1 MKRSIFIFCACFAAS
16 LLALAQQKQPVSY
29 VDPMIGSDAHGHVF
43 VGANVPWGMVD
54 AGPVQ
59 PYHGWDW
66 CSGYHYSGDSII
78 GFSQTHLSG
87 TGCSDLGDIMIMPH
101 YGLVPFYPQVD
112 KYYREVGSLYSHEN
126 EKAEAGYY
134 SVLLDRYHIQ
144 TEITAAERAAMY
156 RFTFPKGSRMANVTI
171 DLYHGIGDTPT
182 DMRMVALDPC
192 TLVGYR
198 SSKGWTRHTVYFCI
212 QFDHPV
218 REWLVDSKNSEFGQA
233 LLEVK
238 PGEQVLARVGL
249 SPVSEIDAMQNMMKE
264 IPEMSFDYVRT
275 MAQQKWNTEL
285 SRIQADFSDE
295 HQERCF
301 YTAMYHAM
309 EAPQLWNDESGDY
322 VGSNRRIYRSADF
335 QNYSTW
341 SLWDTY
347 RALHPLAII
356 VMSDKLTDWAKTM
369 MHMCDEFGELP
380 MWHLHSGETYCMVGE
395 PGVPVLADMILKGV
409 KGIDYEKAYADLK
422 QSMSGDYWPYG
433 DQFRDDGINYMW
445 RGKDLLWKYGY
456 IPFDSREN
464 ETVAKSMEYYIASWA
479 VAQVAGRLG
488 HKEDSVRYAQM
499 AQNYHQLYD
508 KRVGFMR
515 AKDSKGNFRP
525 VKGFNPNHQ
534 TKDYTEGNP
543 WHYLWLVPQDVPG
556 LINLI
561 GGKKLAEARLDSLF
575 MASSEINADA
585 NPDISGLIGQYCQG
599 NEPSHHTL
607 FIYNYLGK
615 PRKTQQRVHQVL
627 STLYTDKPDGLCGNE
642 DVGQMSAWYIM
653 ASLGLYQVEPCG
665 GVYQLCTPTM
675 KQAVLQVGDGKTF
688 TIKTK
693 GKGIYAK
700 RWVLNGKPIN
710 GTTIRHEDI
719 MKGGTLLVE
728 LSK

>member
-1 MKRSIFIFCACFAAS
+1 MKRIIIFFCA
-16 LLALAQQKQPVSY
+16 ALAATLSLFAQTKQPVDY

-66 CSGYHYSGDSII
+66 CSGYHFSGDSII

-87 TGCSDLGDIMIMPH
+87 TGCSDLGDVLIMPQ
-101 YGLVPFYPQVD
+101 YGFVPFSNRD
-112 KYYREVGSLYSHEN
+112 NEFWNNAGSTYSHER

-134 SVLLDRYHIQ
+134 SVMLDRDHIQ
-144 TEITAAERAAMY
+144 AEITATERAAMY
-156 RFTFPKGSRMANVTI
+156 RFTFPKGSRLANVTI
-171 DLYHGIGDTPT
+171 DLYHGIGDTPGSV
-182 DMRMVALDPC
+182 RMVALDPC

-198 SSKGWTRHTVYFCI
+198 SSNGWTRHTVYFCL

-218 REWLVDSKNSEFGQA
+218 TDWYIDSLYHDYGQA
-233 LLEVK
+233 IFNVK
-238 PGEQVLARVGL
+238 PGEQILARIAL
-249 SPVSEIDAMQNMMKE
+249 SPVSEIGAMQNLSKE
-264 IPEMSFDYVRT
+264 MPVMDFDAVRQQ
-275 MAQQKWNTEL
+275 ARQKWNQEL
-285 SRIQADFSDE
+285 SRVVADFPTES
-295 HQERCF
+295 QARCF

-322 VGSNRRIYRSADF
+322 MGAERRVHRGANF
-335 QNYSTW
+335 NNYTTW

-347 RALHPLAII
+347 RALHPLATII
-356 VMSDKLTDWAKTM
+356 MRDKLTDWAKTM
-369 MHMCDEFGELP
+369 MNMCDQFGELP

-409 KGIDYEKAYADLK
+409 EDIDYEKAYRALS
-422 QSMSGDYWPYG
+422 QSMSGDYRAWG
-433 DQFRDDGINYMW
+433 DQYRGDGIHYMW
-445 RGKDLLWKYGY
+445 RGKDMLWTYGY
-456 IPFDSREN
+456 IPYDSTEI
-464 ETVAKSMEYYIASWA
+464 ETVAKNMEYYIAAWS

-488 HKEDSVRYAQM
+488 HKADSVRYAQL
-499 AQNYHQLYD
+499 AGNYRLLYD
-508 KRVGFMR
+508 RRVGFMR
-515 AKDSKGNFRP
+515 AKDTNGNFRSTQ
-525 VKGFNPNHQ
+525 GFNPSHQ

-556 LINLI
+556 LIDLI
-561 GGKKLAEARLDSLF
+561 GGKQIAEARLDSLF
-575 MASSEINADA
+575 LASSDLNAEA

-615 PRKTQQRVHQVL
+615 PRKTQERVHQVL

-675 KQAVLQVGDGKTF
+675 KQAVINLGGGKTF
-688 TIKTK
+688 TIRRK
-693 GKGIYAK
+693 GSGIYTR
-700 RWVLNGKPIN
+700 RWVLNGKTIK

-719 MKGGTLLVE
+719 IKGGVLE
-728 LSK
+728 AY